1 MQRGE
6 ISEKFLEVDQN
17 FYYPQM
23 EIRKIN
29 YYGNKKIKNNSK
41 VMLIKS
47 RKSCS
52 LRYII
57 FIFINNV
64 LLNIKISLLK

>member
-1 MQRGE
+1 M
-6 ISEKFLEVDQN
+6 SEKVLEGDQN

-23 EIRKIN
+23 EIGKTN
-29 YYGNKKIKNNSK
+29 YYGNKKIKNKSK
-41 VMLIKS
+41 VMLIKP
-47 RKSCS
+47 RKSYS